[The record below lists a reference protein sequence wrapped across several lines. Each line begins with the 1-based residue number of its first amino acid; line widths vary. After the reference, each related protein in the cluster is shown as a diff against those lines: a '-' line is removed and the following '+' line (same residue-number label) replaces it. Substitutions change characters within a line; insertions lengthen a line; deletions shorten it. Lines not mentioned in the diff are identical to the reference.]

1 MSYFAFSVVLSYCVA
16 AVFIPCVV
24 LSLQMYTL
32 LFEALMLPRFGMFE
46 DCDAPPPA
54 SSPATQGQKKKKDPT
69 ERAFAPRFT
78 GMPPSEEASD
88 VAGGGVG
95 GEGSGDIHRDENF
108 VYLEPVGR
116 ERGEEDDGEGES
128 DEEGEEG
135 FDARQNSH
143 RLMVESA
150 ASGVSTGAGLAG
162 GGEGKS
168 PGATFLPAARPS
180 GYTPAQLRR

>member
-1 MSYFAFSVVLSYCVA
+1 
-16 AVFIPCVV
+16 
-24 LSLQMYTL
+24 
-32 LFEALMLPRFGMFE
+32 MFE

-54 SSPATQGQKKKKDPT
+54 SPSATQDQKKKKDPI
-69 ERAFAPRFT
+69 ERVFSPRFT
-78 GMPPSEEASD
+78 GMPPSEERSD
-88 VAGGGVG
+88 VADGGVG

-108 VYLEPVGR
+108 MYLEPVGM
-116 ERGEEDDGEGES
+116 ERGENGGEGEDDGEGDS

-135 FDARQNSH
+135 FDARQNAH

-150 ASGVSTGAGLAG
+150 ASGVSTGGGLAG

-168 PGATFLPAARPS
+168 SGATFLPVARPI